1 MVAILR
7 LANAMDRS
15 HYQKVEAL
23 KAVIREEELHV
34 IVDSSKDVSLEL
46 GLFERQAGFL

>member
-34 IVDSSKDVSLEL
+34 LWIPARTSAWNWD
-46 GLFERQAGFL
+46 F